1 MSARGLGL
9 LTMALSLCA
18 DQANKL
24 WLIYVYGIEA
34 RQPLQI
40 TSFFDIIFAKN
51 PGISYSLFPART
63 ALQRESLLLF
73 ILAAT
78 VLLAVWLWKVRTRI
92 AGFGLGLI
100 VGGALGNFYDRLAYG
115 FVADFYSFHV
125 GTFQWYVFNIA
136 DVSIV
141 LGAALLIYDS
151 VIQDRKP
158 SRSGQTAGE

>member
-1 MSARGLGL
+1 MSPRRLGL
-9 LTMALSLCA
+9 LTMAVSFCA

-34 RQPLQI
+34 RQPLQVN
-40 TSFFDIIFAKN
+40 SYFDIIFAKN

-63 ALQRESLLLF
+63 ALQRASLLLF
-73 ILAAT
+73 IFAATMLLAA
-78 VLLAVWLWKVRTRI
+78 WLWKVRTRI
-92 AGFGLGLI
+92 AGCGLGLI

-125 GTFQWYVFNIA
+125 GSFQWYVFNLA

-151 VIQDRKP
+151 LFQEKKR